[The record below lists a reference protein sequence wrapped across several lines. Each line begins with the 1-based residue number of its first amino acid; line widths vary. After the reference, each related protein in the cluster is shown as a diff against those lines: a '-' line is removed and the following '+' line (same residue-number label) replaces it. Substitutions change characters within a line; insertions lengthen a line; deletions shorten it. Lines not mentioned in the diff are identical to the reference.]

1 MLFTHVW
8 KSDAFSNSCQMT
20 KYQIPGLTLLD
31 HKTICNSDS
40 EMCGPS
46 NRSLLAIL
54 GHTSG
59 SSPTLQHELK
69 KKCRQKNVANINTMD
84 DSKIP
89 ALKTNENGCR
99 KSNQGHQCH
108 RVFLVHDGTLCREP
122 RSGTILCFRG
132 ATALTL
138 VSSQYFRGEGRQTLH
153 RGECTAVGCGG

>member
-69 KKCRQKNVANINTMD
+69 KKCKQKIANINTMD
-84 DSKIP
+84 DLQIP
-89 ALKTNENGCR
+89 ALKTNENGF
-99 KSNQGHQCH
+99 KTG
-108 RVFLVHDGTLCREP
+108 
-122 RSGTILCFRG
+122 
-132 ATALTL
+132 
-138 VSSQYFRGEGRQTLH
+138 SSMSSSFS
-153 RGECTAVGCGG
+153 CP